1 MWTNLASWHAIAPEK
16 AKGKAVKAALDALR
30 LDPLEPEA
38 HSAMGLVKV
47 MFEWKWDE
55 AEVFYRTALAISP
68 DNATTHHSYG
78 HLLSLLGRDDTAI
91 SQMKTAQQLEPRD
104 VRHLQCLGNL
114 YIAAGRLDAADQ
126 ALSKGLRLDDNNA
139 GLYFYRGL
147 LRDLQN
153 EPQQSIKDFKT
164 ASELSEG
171 DPAYLAMEAAAEARH
186 GSTERAGQLLD
197 KLLELRDA
205 GGEAYVASLEIANVY
220 AALDDT
226 EKAIE
231 FLETAYKTRDSC
243 YLPFYLTGAEPGIE
257 PLKDHPKVKQWLE
270 ELGLRRRDVAPG
282 PD

>member
-1 MWTNLASWHAIAPEK
+1 M
-16 AKGKAVKAALDALR
+16 
-30 LDPLEPEA
+30 
-38 HSAMGLVKV
+38 
-47 MFEWKWDE
+47 
-55 AEVFYRTALAISP
+55 
-68 DNATTHHSYG
+68 
-78 HLLSLLGRDDTAI
+78 
-91 SQMKTAQQLEPRD
+91 
-104 VRHLQCLGNL
+104 
-114 YIAAGRLDAADQ
+114 
-126 ALSKGLRLDDNNA
+126 
-139 GLYFYRGL
+139 
-147 LRDLQN
+147 RDLQN

-171 DPAYLAMEAAAEARH
+171 DPTYLAMEAAAEARH

-270 ELGLRRRDVAPG
+270 ELGLRRRDVASG